1 MWGGRREREG
11 REDGGRKKGKKCSLM
26 ELIKQFGQLSP
37 LFFIFFKGPVDE
49 IQWHLMAGL
58 RTAGAKAFS
67 VRLDNEDQSFCF

>member
-1 MWGGRREREG
+1 MGEGGERGWRQE
-11 REDGGRKKGKKCSLM
+11 EGKKV
-26 ELIKQFGQLSP
+26 LIDGINQAIRATFTT
-37 LFFIFFKGPVDE
+37 FFYIFFKGPVDE